1 METPRLPYNESAMT
15 TTLNG
20 HIEVDDSRVARIAG
34 SRVKVIN
41 LVMEKMANEWSP
53 EQIQQNF
60 PQLSIAAIY
69 AALTYYHDHRADC
82 DAQIA
87 ASAQVV
93 AEARALMSDGPFVTR
108 MRSEGKLP

>member
-1 METPRLPYNESAMT
+1 MT

-20 HIEVDDSRVARIAG
+20 HIEVDESRVARIAG

-41 LVMEKMANEWSP
+41 LVMEKMANEWNP

-60 PQLSIAAIY
+60 PHLSIAAIY
-69 AALTYYHDHRADC
+69 AALTYYHDHRAEC
-82 DAQIA
+82 DAQID
-87 ASAQVV
+87 ASARS
-93 AEARALMSDGPFVTR
+93 AAKARAATSEGPFVTR